1 MPALFVLVSI
11 VAAASLAIFVLH
23 LRGERA
29 DWTGAHG
36 EHFIGSGTWCLGM
49 GEVSRASW
57 PLVRLDIRPSG
68 LLVGP
73 TSRWLGWLVPRVEMR
88 WADISWVE
96 RLPTGV
102 RINLK
107 SADHRALLFQL
118 HRDAVLAAL
127 RAYPIEL
134 RS

>member
-1 MPALFVLVSI
+1 MPILFVLVS
-11 VAAASLAIFVLH
+11 VLAAASLALFVLR
-23 LRGERA
+23 LRNGHAARVGER
-29 DWTGAHG
+29 
-36 EHFIGSGTWCLGM
+36 EQHFIGSGTWCVG
-49 GEVSRASW
+49 GGDVGRASW

-73 TSRWLGWLVPRVEMR
+73 TSRWLGWLVPQVEMR
-88 WADISWVE
+88 WADISCVE
-96 RLPTGV
+96 SRPTGV
-102 RINLK
+102 RINVK
-107 SADHRALLFQL
+107 GAGRRDLLFQL